1 MNDAPNQTPA
11 ASASLIDRAVQVIVA
26 PAAAMRAVVDRPA
39 WLAPL
44 GVICLLVWL
53 FTAFNVHIMMPE
65 SVERQLAHAPAAQVE
80 MLERQLDMFSD
91 PPPWLRLLTGLGAG
105 LSAVLAILLP
115 GLVLHLFLRLSEG
128 KGKLRQT
135 LGVVSWAGLI
145 AYGLRTVLS
154 WAIVAATG
162 SGTYAGLTAA
172 SLMPEANPSSVPFV
186 VAGIYGDP
194 FIYWMLWVVLIGVI
208 LVHQLPRSRA
218 LIVVA
223 ATYVLL
229 SIVPIA
235 FTLLG
240 QAVGGH

>member
-11 ASASLIDRAVQVIVA
+11 AAASLTDRAVQVIVA
-26 PAAAMRAVVDRPA
+26 PAVAMRAVFDRPA

-80 MLERQLDMFSD
+80 MLEHQLDMFSD
-91 PPPWLRLLTGLGAG
+91 PPPWLRLLTGL
-105 LSAVLAILLP
+105 
-115 GLVLHLFLRLSEG
+115 VLHSFLRLSEG

-145 AYGLRTVLS
+145 AYGLRTMLS
-154 WAIVAATG
+154 WVIVAVTG

-172 SLMPEANPSSVPFV
+172 SLMSDANPSSVPFV

-208 LVHQLPRSRA
+208 VVHQLPRSRA